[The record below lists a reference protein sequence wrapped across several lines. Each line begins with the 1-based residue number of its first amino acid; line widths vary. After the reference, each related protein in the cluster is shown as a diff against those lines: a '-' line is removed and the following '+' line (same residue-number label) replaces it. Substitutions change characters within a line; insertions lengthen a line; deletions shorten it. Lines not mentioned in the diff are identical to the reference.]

1 MKPAYN
7 RMSCVAL
14 NGLRVSGVTGADIG
28 ALGLERRHRTITIT
42 HNGGKVVA
50 TPADARHRKGDR
62 PGRQRTLRRPIFLT
76 PDARQS
82 PGDWL
87 ASCRAPR

>member
-14 NGLRVSGVTGADIG
+14 NGPRRTSGVTGAGIG
-28 ALGLERRHRTITIT
+28 ALGLERRHRTMTIT

-50 TPADARHRKGDR
+50 TPADARHPKGD
-62 PGRQRTLRRPIFLT
+62 
-76 PDARQS
+76 
-82 PGDWL
+82 
-87 ASCRAPR
+87 